1 MALKKSFYLL
11 QTNVLL
17 PISIAIMWCHH
28 RCAVAKVILDL
39 QISKSVGREWQPIS
53 NVQLHLAVK
62 DPHAD
67 AEMAYLETLLQDQA
81 F

>member
-1 MALKKSFYLL
+1 MLFLNFNCYYAVSPQVCK
-11 QTNVLL
+11 
-17 PISIAIMWCHH
+17 
-28 RCAVAKVILDL
+28 VAKVILDL

-53 NVQLHLAVK
+53 NEQLHLAVK